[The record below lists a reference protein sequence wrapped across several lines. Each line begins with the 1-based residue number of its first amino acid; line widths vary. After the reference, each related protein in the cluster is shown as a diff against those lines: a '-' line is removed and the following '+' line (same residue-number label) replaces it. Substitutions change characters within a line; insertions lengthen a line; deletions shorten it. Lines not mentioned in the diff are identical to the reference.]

1 MVGRLWRQKNP
12 HCFVEAAAR
21 VVRDTRAA
29 VRFFL
34 IGDGELRESLES
46 RIAELG
52 LGDRVRILG
61 WREDVPELLP
71 ALDLFVLP
79 SRWEGLSLAILEALA
94 AALTRLIDDAELRRA
109 FGWAGREKVLRDYR
123 LEQRI
128 ERIRD
133 FYLQRLANVNSPKAG
148 GGSQ

>member
-12 HCFVEAAAR
+12 HCFVEAAA
-21 VVRDTRAA
+21 
-29 VRFFL
+29 
-34 IGDGELRESLES
+34 
-46 RIAELG
+46 
-52 LGDRVRILG
+52 
-61 WREDVPELLP
+61 
-71 ALDLFVLP
+71 
-79 SRWEGLSLAILEALA
+79 LAT
-94 AALTRLIDDAELRRA
+94 ALTRLIDDAELRRA